1 MPFWKSARPTS
12 LRYARARHRRWHGN
26 NPVTTTHTPSQ
37 NTPSANDGG
46 IDFPLEGVR
55 VLDLSRVFAGP
66 LCGQVLADFGAEVI
80 KVEHPGRGDDTRDW
94 GMRIGKTETT
104 YYNSMNRN
112 KRSVTVDLQTP
123 EGLKII
129 HELLPQCDVVVHNFK
144 TGGAEKLGLGYEQ
157 LKAIQPGLIYCAVAG
172 YDSSGP
178 EAKRPGYDLVIQGES
193 GLMALNGE
201 ANTPPLKFGVAVV
214 DLMTGMYAAQ
224 AVLAALFQRT
234 RTGKGRLIEM
244 ALYDCGVM
252 ITGYY
257 GLDAMLLGHDPQR
270 YGNAHPSIVPYGMF
284 EAADGPLIVAVG
296 NNNQFDKFCRQVVMR
311 PDIVEDPRYA
321 TNVERAKNRLT
332 LLPVMKELFT
342 SFPRDVLLQRMT
354 AAGIPCGKVAGLHE
368 ALTSERTRRGG
379 LLQEMPHPVA
389 GTTHVFAPPYRLDGQ
404 RLPIRNA
411 PPTLGEGTKE
421 VLQQLLQLSEQELQA
436 LRDKGVLTLPQA

>member
-1 MPFWKSARPTS
+1 M
-12 LRYARARHRRWHGN
+12 
-26 NPVTTTHTPSQ
+26 TTTTTTTPT
-37 NTPSANDGG
+37 TPPDGM
-46 IDFPLEGVR
+46 DFPLQGVR

-66 LCGQVLADFGAEVI
+66 LCGMVLADFGAEVI

-112 KRSVTVDLQTP
+112 KRSITVDLQTP
-123 EGLKII
+123 EGVKII
-129 HELLPQCDVVVHNFK
+129 HDLLPQCDVVVQNFK

-157 LKAIQPGLIYCAVAG
+157 LKAIKPDLIYCSVAG

-178 EAKRPGYDLVIQGES
+178 EATRPGYDLVTQGES

-234 RTGKGRLIEM
+234 RTGKGRHIEM
-244 ALYDCGVM
+244 ALYDCGLM

-270 YGNAHPSIVPYGMF
+270 YGNAHPSIVPYGMYD
-284 EAADGPLIVAVG
+284 AADGPLIIAVG
-296 NNNQFDKFCRQVVMR
+296 NNAQFDKFCRQVIER
-311 PDIVEDPRYA
+311 PDIVEDPRFA
-321 TNVERAKNRLT
+321 TNVERAKNRLV
-332 LLPVMKELFT
+332 LGPMLKELIAGFA
-342 SFPRDVLLQRMT
+342 RDVLLQRMT

-379 LLQEMPHPVA
+379 LLQELPHPVA
-389 GTTHVFAPPYRLDGQ
+389 GSTHVFAPPYRLDGQ

-411 PPTLGEGTKE
+411 PPTLGEGTRE
-421 VLQQLLQLSEQELQA
+421 VLQQLLQLSEPELQA
-436 LRDKGVLTLPQA
+436 LRDKGVLTLPHI

>member
-1 MPFWKSARPTS
+1 M
-12 LRYARARHRRWHGN
+12 
-26 NPVTTTHTPSQ
+26 TTTTTTTTTTPT
-37 NTPSANDGG
+37 TPPDGM
-46 IDFPLEGVR
+46 DFPLQGVR

-66 LCGQVLADFGAEVI
+66 LCGMVLADFGAEVI

-112 KRSVTVDLQTP
+112 KRSITVDLQTP
-123 EGLKII
+123 EGVKII
-129 HELLPQCDVVVHNFK
+129 HDLLPQCDVVVQNFK
-144 TGGAEKLGLGYEQ
+144 TGGADKLGLGYEQ
-157 LKAIQPGLIYCAVAG
+157 LKAIKPDLIYCSVAG

-234 RTGKGRLIEM
+234 RTGKGRHIEM
-244 ALYDCGVM
+244 ALYDCGLM

-270 YGNAHPSIVPYGMF
+270 YGNAHPSIVPYGMYD
-284 EAADGPLIVAVG
+284 AADGPLIIAVG
-296 NNNQFDKFCRQVVMR
+296 NNAQFDKFCRQVIER
-311 PDIVEDPRYA
+311 PDIVEDPRFA
-321 TNVERAKNRLT
+321 TNVERAKNRLV
-332 LLPVMKELFT
+332 LGPMLKELIAGFA
-342 SFPRDVLLQRMT
+342 RDVLLQRMT

-379 LLQEMPHPVA
+379 LLQELPHPVA
-389 GTTHVFAPPYRLDGQ
+389 GSTHVFAPPYRLDGQ

-411 PPTLGEGTKE
+411 PPTLGEGTRE
-421 VLQQLLQLSEQELQA
+421 VLQQLLQLSEPELQA
-436 LRDKGVLTLPQA
+436 LRDKGVLTLPQI

>member
-1 MPFWKSARPTS
+1 M
-12 LRYARARHRRWHGN
+12 
-26 NPVTTTHTPSQ
+26 TTTTTTTTPT
-37 NTPSANDGG
+37 TPPDGM
-46 IDFPLEGVR
+46 DFPLQGVR

-66 LCGQVLADFGAEVI
+66 LCGMVLADFGAEVI

-123 EGLKII
+123 EGVKII
-129 HELLPQCDVVVHNFK
+129 HDLLPQCDVVVQNFK

-157 LKAIQPGLIYCAVAG
+157 LKAIKPDLIYCSVAG

-234 RTGKGRLIEM
+234 RTGKGRHIEM
-244 ALYDCGVM
+244 ALYDCGLM

-257 GLDAMLLGHDPQR
+257 GLDAMLLGRDPQR
-270 YGNAHPSIVPYGMF
+270 YGNAHPSIVPYGMYD
-284 EAADGPLIVAVG
+284 AADGPLIIAVG
-296 NNNQFDKFCRQVVMR
+296 NNAQFDKFCRQVIER
-311 PDIVEDPRYA
+311 PDIVEDPRFA
-321 TNVERAKNRLT
+321 TNVERAKNRLV
-332 LLPVMKELFT
+332 LGPMLKELIAGFA
-342 SFPRDVLLQRMT
+342 RDVLLQRMT

-379 LLQEMPHPVA
+379 LLQELPHPVA
-389 GTTHVFAPPYRLDGQ
+389 GSTHVFAPPYRLDGQ

-411 PPTLGEGTKE
+411 PPTLGEGTRE
-421 VLQQLLQLSEQELQA
+421 VLQQLLQLSEPELQA
-436 LRDKGVLTLPQA
+436 LRDKGVLTLPQI

>member
-1 MPFWKSARPTS
+1 M
-12 LRYARARHRRWHGN
+12 
-26 NPVTTTHTPSQ
+26 TTTTTTAPTTTP
-37 NTPSANDGG
+37 DGM
-46 IDFPLEGVR
+46 DFPLQGVR

-66 LCGQVLADFGAEVI
+66 LCGMVLADFGAEVI

-112 KRSVTVDLQTP
+112 KRSITVDLQTP
-123 EGLKII
+123 EGVKII
-129 HELLPQCDVVVHNFK
+129 HDLLPQCDVVVQNFK

-157 LKAIQPGLIYCAVAG
+157 LKAIKPDLIYCSVAG

-234 RTGKGRLIEM
+234 RTGKGRHIEM
-244 ALYDCGVM
+244 ALYDCGLM

-270 YGNAHPSIVPYGMF
+270 YGNAHPSIVPYGMYD
-284 EAADGPLIVAVG
+284 AADGPLIIAVG
-296 NNNQFDKFCRQVVMR
+296 NNAQFDKFCRQVIER
-311 PDIVEDPRYA
+311 PDIVEDPRFA
-321 TNVERAKNRLT
+321 TNVERAKNRLV
-332 LLPVMKELFT
+332 LGPMLKELIAGFA
-342 SFPRDVLLQRMT
+342 RDVLLQRMT

-379 LLQEMPHPVA
+379 LLQELPHPVA
-389 GTTHVFAPPYRLDGQ
+389 GSTHVFAPPYRLDGQ

-411 PPTLGEGTKE
+411 PPTLGEGTRE
-421 VLQQLLQLSEQELQA
+421 VLQQLLQLSEPELQA
-436 LRDKGVLTLPQA
+436 LRDKGVLTLPQI

>member
-1 MPFWKSARPTS
+1 M
-12 LRYARARHRRWHGN
+12 
-26 NPVTTTHTPSQ
+26 TTTTTTTPT
-37 NTPSANDGG
+37 TPPDGM
-46 IDFPLEGVR
+46 DFPLAGVR

-66 LCGQVLADFGAEVI
+66 LCGMVLADFGAEVI

-112 KRSVTVDLQTP
+112 KRSITVDLQTP
-123 EGLKII
+123 EGVKII
-129 HELLPQCDVVVHNFK
+129 HGLLPQCDVVVQNFK

-157 LKAIQPGLIYCAVAG
+157 LKAIKPDLIYCSVAG

-234 RTGKGRLIEM
+234 RTGKGRHIEM
-244 ALYDCGVM
+244 ALYDCGLM

-270 YGNAHPSIVPYGMF
+270 YGNAHPSIVPYGMYD
-284 EAADGPLIVAVG
+284 AADGPLIIAVG
-296 NNNQFDKFCRQVVMR
+296 NNAQFDKFCRQVIER
-311 PDIVEDPRYA
+311 PDIVEDPRFA
-321 TNVERAKNRLT
+321 TNVERAKNRLV
-332 LLPVMKELFT
+332 LGPMLKELIAGFA
-342 SFPRDVLLQRMT
+342 RDVLLQRMT

-379 LLQEMPHPVA
+379 LLQELPHPVA
-389 GTTHVFAPPYRLDGQ
+389 GSTHVFAPPYRLDGH

-411 PPTLGEGTKE
+411 PPTLGEGTRE
-421 VLQQLLQLSEQELQA
+421 VLQQLLQLSEPELQA
-436 LRDKGVLTLPQA
+436 LRDKGVLTLPHI

>member
-1 MPFWKSARPTS
+1 MTSTTPTPA
-12 LRYARARHRRWHGN
+12 LPEGM
-26 NPVTTTHTPSQ
+26 
-37 NTPSANDGG
+37 
-46 IDFPLEGVR
+46 DFPLEGVR

-66 LCGQVLADFGAEVI
+66 LCGQVLADFGADVI

-112 KRSVTVDLQTP
+112 KRSITVDLQTP
-123 EGLKII
+123 EGVKII
-129 HELLPQCDVVVHNFK
+129 RDLLPQCDVVVQNFK

-157 LKAIQPGLIYCAVAG
+157 LKAIKPDLIYCSVAG

-178 EAKRPGYDLVIQGES
+178 EAKRPGYDLVIQGEA
-193 GLMALNGE
+193 GLMAINGE
-201 ANTPPLKFGVAVV
+201 ASQPPLKFGVAAV
-214 DLMTGMYAAQ
+214 DMMTGMYAAQ
-224 AVLAALFQRT
+224 AVLAALFRRE
-234 RTGKGRLIEM
+234 RTGKGRHIEM
-244 ALYDCGVM
+244 ALYDCGLM

-284 EAADGPLIVAVG
+284 EAQDGPLIIAVG
-296 NNNQFDKFCRQVVMR
+296 NNSQFDKFCRQVVMR
-311 PDIVEDPRYA
+311 PDIVEDPRFA
-321 TNVERAKNRLT
+321 TNVERARNRLT
-332 LLPVMKELFT
+332 LLPEMKALIA
-342 SFPRDVLLQRMT
+342 SFPRDVLLERLT
-354 AAGIPCGKVAGLHE
+354 AAGIPCGRVAGLHE
-368 ALTSERTRRGG
+368 ALTSERTRRSG

-411 PPTLGEGTKE
+411 PPTLGDATRD
-421 VLQQLLQLSEQELQA
+421 VLQQLLQLPDAELQA
-436 LRDKGVLTLPQA
+436 LRDKGVLTLPPLS

>member
-1 MPFWKSARPTS
+1 M
-12 LRYARARHRRWHGN
+12 
-26 NPVTTTHTPSQ
+26 TTTTTTTPT
-37 NTPSANDGG
+37 TPPDGM
-46 IDFPLEGVR
+46 DFPLQGVR

-66 LCGQVLADFGAEVI
+66 LCGMVLADFGAEVI

-112 KRSVTVDLQTP
+112 KRSITVDLQTP
-123 EGLKII
+123 EGVKII
-129 HELLPQCDVVVHNFK
+129 HDLLPQCDVVVQNFK

-157 LKAIQPGLIYCAVAG
+157 LKAIKPDLIYCSVAG

-234 RTGKGRLIEM
+234 RTGKGRHIEM
-244 ALYDCGVM
+244 ALYDCGLM

-270 YGNAHPSIVPYGMF
+270 YGNAHPSIVPYGMYD
-284 EAADGPLIVAVG
+284 AADGPLIIAVG
-296 NNNQFDKFCRQVVMR
+296 NNAQFDKFCRQVIER
-311 PDIVEDPRYA
+311 PDIVEDPRFA
-321 TNVERAKNRLT
+321 TNVERAKNRLV
-332 LLPVMKELFT
+332 LGPMLKELIAGFA
-342 SFPRDVLLQRMT
+342 RDVLLQRMT
-354 AAGIPCGKVAGLHE
+354 AAGIPCGKVAGLPE

-379 LLQEMPHPVA
+379 LLQELPHPVA
-389 GTTHVFAPPYRLDGQ
+389 GSTHVFAPPYRLDGQ

-411 PPTLGEGTKE
+411 PPTLGEGTRE
-421 VLQQLLQLSEQELQA
+421 VLQQLLQLSEPELQA
-436 LRDKGVLTLPQA
+436 LRDKGVLTLPQI

>member
-1 MPFWKSARPTS
+1 MTSTTPTPP
-12 LRYARARHRRWHGN
+12 LPEGM
-26 NPVTTTHTPSQ
+26 
-37 NTPSANDGG
+37 
-46 IDFPLEGVR
+46 DFPLEGVR

-66 LCGQVLADFGAEVI
+66 LCGQVLADFGADVI

-112 KRSVTVDLQTP
+112 KRSITVDLQTP
-123 EGLKII
+123 EGVKII
-129 HELLPQCDVVVHNFK
+129 RDLLPQCDVVVQNFK

-157 LKAIQPGLIYCAVAG
+157 LKAIKPDLIYCSVAG

-178 EAKRPGYDLVIQGES
+178 EAKRPGYDLVIQGEA
-193 GLMALNGE
+193 GLMAINGE
-201 ANTPPLKFGVAVV
+201 ASQPPLKFGVAAV
-214 DLMTGMYAAQ
+214 DMMTGMYAAQ
-224 AVLAALFQRT
+224 AVLAALFRRE
-234 RTGKGRLIEM
+234 RTGKGRHIEM
-244 ALYDCGVM
+244 ALYDCGLM

-284 EAADGPLIVAVG
+284 EAQDGPLIIAVG
-296 NNNQFDKFCRQVVMR
+296 NNSQFDKFCRQVVMR
-311 PDIVEDPRYA
+311 PDIVEDPRFA
-321 TNVERAKNRLT
+321 TNVERARNRLT
-332 LLPVMKELFT
+332 LLPEMKALIA
-342 SFPRDVLLQRMT
+342 SFPRDVLLERLT
-354 AAGIPCGKVAGLHE
+354 AAGIPCGRVAGLHE

-411 PPTLGEGTKE
+411 PPTLGDATRD
-421 VLQQLLQLSEQELQA
+421 VLQQLLQLPEAELQA
-436 LRDKGVLTLPQA
+436 LRDKGVLTLPPL

>member
-1 MPFWKSARPTS
+1 M
-12 LRYARARHRRWHGN
+12 
-26 NPVTTTHTPSQ
+26 TTTTTTTTPT
-37 NTPSANDGG
+37 TPPDGM
-46 IDFPLEGVR
+46 DFPLQGVR

-66 LCGQVLADFGAEVI
+66 LCGMVLADFGAEVI

-112 KRSVTVDLQTP
+112 KRSITVDLQTP
-123 EGLKII
+123 EGVKII
-129 HELLPQCDVVVHNFK
+129 HDLLPQCDVVVQNFK
-144 TGGAEKLGLGYEQ
+144 TGGADKLGLGYEQ
-157 LKAIQPGLIYCAVAG
+157 LKAIKPDLIYCSVAG

-234 RTGKGRLIEM
+234 RTGKGRHIEM
-244 ALYDCGVM
+244 ALYDCGLM

-270 YGNAHPSIVPYGMF
+270 YGNAHPSIVPYGMYD
-284 EAADGPLIVAVG
+284 AADGPLIIAVG
-296 NNNQFDKFCRQVVMR
+296 NNAQFDKFCRQVIER
-311 PDIVEDPRYA
+311 PDIVEDPRFA
-321 TNVERAKNRLT
+321 TNVERAKNRLV
-332 LLPVMKELFT
+332 LGPMLKELIAGFA
-342 SFPRDVLLQRMT
+342 RGVLLQRMT

-379 LLQEMPHPVA
+379 LLQELPHPVA
-389 GTTHVFAPPYRLDGQ
+389 GSTHVFAPPYRLDGQ

-411 PPTLGEGTKE
+411 PPTLGEGTRE
-421 VLQQLLQLSEQELQA
+421 VLQQLLQLSEPELQA
-436 LRDKGVLTLPQA
+436 LRDKGVLTLPQI

>member
-1 MPFWKSARPTS
+1 MTSTTPTPP
-12 LRYARARHRRWHGN
+12 LPEGM
-26 NPVTTTHTPSQ
+26 
-37 NTPSANDGG
+37 
-46 IDFPLEGVR
+46 DFPLEGVR

-66 LCGQVLADFGAEVI
+66 LCGQVLADFGADVI

-112 KRSVTVDLQTP
+112 KRSITVDLQTP
-123 EGLKII
+123 EGVKII
-129 HELLPQCDVVVHNFK
+129 RDLLPQCDVVVQNFK

-157 LKAIQPGLIYCAVAG
+157 LKAIKPDLIYCSVAG

-178 EAKRPGYDLVIQGES
+178 EAKRPGYDLVIQGEA
-193 GLMALNGE
+193 GLMAINGE
-201 ANTPPLKFGVAVV
+201 ASQPPLKFGVAAV
-214 DLMTGMYAAQ
+214 DMMTGMYAAQ
-224 AVLAALFQRT
+224 AVLAALFRRST
-234 RTGKGRLIEM
+234 TGKGRHIEM
-244 ALYDCGVM
+244 ALYDCGLM

-284 EAADGPLIVAVG
+284 EAQDGPLIIAVG
-296 NNNQFDKFCRQVVMR
+296 NNSQFDKFCRQVVMR
-311 PDIVEDPRYA
+311 PDIVEDPRFA
-321 TNVERAKNRLT
+321 TNVERARNRLT
-332 LLPVMKELFT
+332 LLPEMKALIA
-342 SFPRDVLLQRMT
+342 SFPRDVLLERLT
-354 AAGIPCGKVAGLHE
+354 AAGIPCGRVAGLHE

-411 PPTLGEGTKE
+411 PPTLGDATRD
-421 VLQQLLQLSEQELQA
+421 VLQQLLQLPEAELQA
-436 LRDKGVLTLPQA
+436 LRDKGVLTLPPL

>member
-1 MPFWKSARPTS
+1 M
-12 LRYARARHRRWHGN
+12 
-26 NPVTTTHTPSQ
+26 TTTTTTTPI
-37 NTPSANDGG
+37 TPPDGM
-46 IDFPLEGVR
+46 DFPLAGVR

-66 LCGQVLADFGAEVI
+66 LCGMVLADFGAEVI

-112 KRSVTVDLQTP
+112 KRSITVDLQTP
-123 EGLKII
+123 EGVKII
-129 HELLPQCDVVVHNFK
+129 HDLLPQCDVVVQNFK

-157 LKAIQPGLIYCAVAG
+157 LKAIKPDLIYCSVAG

-234 RTGKGRLIEM
+234 RTGKGRHIEM
-244 ALYDCGVM
+244 ALYDCGLM

-270 YGNAHPSIVPYGMF
+270 YGNAHPSIVPYGMYD
-284 EAADGPLIVAVG
+284 AADGPLIIAVG
-296 NNNQFDKFCRQVVMR
+296 NNAQFDKFCRQVIER
-311 PDIVEDPRYA
+311 PDIVEDPRFA
-321 TNVERAKNRLT
+321 TNVERAKNRLV
-332 LLPVMKELFT
+332 LGPMLKELIAGFA
-342 SFPRDVLLQRMT
+342 RDVLLQRMT

-379 LLQEMPHPVA
+379 LLQELPHPVA
-389 GTTHVFAPPYRLDGQ
+389 GSTHVFAPPYRLDGQ

-411 PPTLGEGTKE
+411 PPTLGEGTRE
-421 VLQQLLQLSEQELQA
+421 VLQQLLQLSEPELQA
-436 LRDKGVLTLPQA
+436 LRDKGVLTLPQI

>member
-1 MPFWKSARPTS
+1 MTS
-12 LRYARARHRRWHGN
+12 
-26 NPVTTTHTPSQ
+26 TTP
-37 NTPSANDGG
+37 PPALPEGM
-46 IDFPLEGVR
+46 DFPLEGVR

-66 LCGQVLADFGAEVI
+66 LCGQVLADFGADVI

-112 KRSVTVDLQTP
+112 KRSITVDLQTP
-123 EGLKII
+123 EGVKII
-129 HELLPQCDVVVHNFK
+129 RDLLPQCDVVVQNFK

-157 LKAIQPGLIYCAVAG
+157 LKAIKPDLIYCSVAG

-178 EAKRPGYDLVIQGES
+178 EAKRPGYDLVIQGEA
-193 GLMALNGE
+193 GLMAINGE
-201 ANTPPLKFGVAVV
+201 ASQPPLKFGVAAV
-214 DLMTGMYAAQ
+214 DMMTGMYAAQ
-224 AVLAALFQRT
+224 AVLAALFRRE
-234 RTGKGRLIEM
+234 RTGKGRHIEM
-244 ALYDCGVM
+244 ALYDCGLM

-284 EAADGPLIVAVG
+284 EAQDGPLIIAVG
-296 NNNQFDKFCRQVVMR
+296 NNSQFDKFCRQVVMR
-311 PDIVEDPRYA
+311 PDIVEDPRFA
-321 TNVERAKNRLT
+321 TNVERARNRLT
-332 LLPVMKELFT
+332 LLPEMKALIA
-342 SFPRDVLLQRMT
+342 SFPRDVLLERLT
-354 AAGIPCGKVAGLHE
+354 AAGIPCGRVAGLHE

-411 PPTLGEGTKE
+411 PPTLGAATRE
-421 VLQQLLQLSEQELQA
+421 VLQQLLQLPEAELQA
-436 LRDKGVLTLPQA
+436 LRDQGVLTLPDPQQH

>member
-1 MPFWKSARPTS
+1 MTQQTS
-12 LRYARARHRRWHGN
+12 
-26 NPVTTTHTPSQ
+26 PTPSL
-37 NTPSANDGG
+37 PEGM
-46 IDFPLEGVR
+46 DFPLEGVR

-66 LCGQVLADFGAEVI
+66 LCGQVLADFGADVI

-112 KRSVTVDLQTP
+112 KRSITVDLQTP
-123 EGLKII
+123 EGVKII
-129 HELLPQCDVVVHNFK
+129 HSLLPQCDVVIQNFK

-157 LKAIQPGLIYCAVAG
+157 LKAIKPDLIYCSVSG

-178 EAKRPGYDLVIQGES
+178 EAKRPGYDLVIQAEA
-193 GLMALNGE
+193 GLMAINGE
-201 ANTPPLKFGVAVV
+201 AGQPPLKFGVAAV
-214 DLMTGMYAAQ
+214 DMMTGMYAAQ
-224 AVLAALFQRT
+224 AVLAALFRRE
-234 RTGKGRLIEM
+234 RTGKGRHIEM
-244 ALYDCGVM
+244 ALYDCGLM

-257 GLDAMLLGHDPQR
+257 GLDALLLGHDPQR
-270 YGNAHPSIVPYGMF
+270 YGNAHPSIVPYGMYD
-284 EAADGPLIVAVG
+284 AADGPLIIGVG
-296 NNNQFDKFCRQVVMR
+296 NNAQFDKFCRQVIER
-311 PDIVEDPRYA
+311 PDIVEDPRFA
-321 TNVERAKNRLT
+321 TNVERAKNRLV
-332 LLPVMKELFT
+332 LSPMLKELIA
-342 SFPRDVLLQRMT
+342 SFPRDVLLERLS

-411 PPTLGEGTKE
+411 PPTLGAATRD
-421 VLQQLLQLSEQELQA
+421 VLQQLLQLPEAELQA
-436 LRDKGVLTLPQA
+436 LRDKGVLTLPPL